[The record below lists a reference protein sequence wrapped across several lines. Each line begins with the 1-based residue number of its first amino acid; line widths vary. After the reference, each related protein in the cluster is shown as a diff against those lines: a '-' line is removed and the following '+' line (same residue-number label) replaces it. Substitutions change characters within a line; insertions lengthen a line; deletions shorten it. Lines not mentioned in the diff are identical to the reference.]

1 MCGKSCVVGRWQVE
15 SSEDDEV
22 SEVESS
28 EALSDELDRVRVPIL
43 SSERSAV
50 ELAEAAAEASLISI

>member
-28 EALSDELDRVRVPIL
+28 EDDD
-43 SSERSAV
+43 V
-50 ELAEAAAEASLISI
+50 EINLIIYRGIVAANWS